1 VNSPLS
7 NGLFTLAA
15 LSTLAFG
22 LAGCSHAAKGS
33 IVTCDKQIVVHAWPD
48 KGDPAQT
55 SSWRGRLVV
64 ELDDGHQYWISRWDG
79 GTDTY
84 PTGTHVS
91 VCRVD
96 SQRDKSTYYSIR
108 DNDVPEAK
116 LVDAPLIR

>member
-1 VNSPLS
+1 VNSGFTNKFFIVAAVSALAA
-7 NGLFTLAA
+7 GVTGCGHKATDDTLA
-15 LSTLAFG
+15 
-22 LAGCSHAAKGS
+22 CSN
-33 IVTCDKQIVVHAWPD
+33 QIVVHAWPD
-48 KGDPAQT
+48 KGDPSKE

-64 ELDDGHQYWISRWDG
+64 ELDDGHQYWVSRWDG

-96 SQRDKSTYYSIR
+96 SRHDKSSYYSIR